1 MIKDTRIQLLIKDTR
16 IQLLIKDTHFTPR
29 KMDKMLS
36 LVLLQVMA
44 ALSKPVLV
52 SEVIYLFLSSIYK
65 QDEKYTS
72 INRVRNIHL

>member
-1 MIKDTRIQLLIKDTR
+1 MIKNTRIQLM
-16 IQLLIKDTHFTPR
+16 IKDTHFTPR

-36 LVLLQVMA
+36 LVLLQVMG

-65 QDEKYTS
+65 QGEKYTS

>member
-1 MIKDTRIQLLIKDTR
+1 MRKNTLIQLKIKDTRILFIIKDTR

-52 SEVIYLFLSSIYK
+52 SEVMYLFLS
-65 QDEKYTS
+65 
-72 INRVRNIHL
+72 INRMRNIHL